1 MTEHSF
7 ATLHAAELSIGYKDE
22 VIVKGIGLDLF
33 TGQSLALIGTNG
45 SGKSTLLKT
54 LVGLLAPINGELTI
68 LGSTPIQSVKNIAY
82 LSQFH
87 SSGFILPLCAVDV
100 VRMGRYADHGLMGK
114 LTSEDDDLIHLSL
127 KRMGMEKHA
136 NKPLRALSGGQQQR
150 VYIAQALARHAQV
163 LVLDEP
169 TSGLDAGAHEIYRQ
183 AINDELARGTS
194 IIVATHDI
202 QEAMEC
208 TQTLLLARKVIAYG
222 PGAEVITPES
232 LLETFGITIN
242 LTEAR
247 LGVTVIER
255 DHCCDHPDERG

>member
-1 MTEHSF
+1 MDNLSS
-7 ATLHAAELSIGYKDE
+7 ASLYAQDLSIGYKDE
-22 VIVKGIGLDLF
+22 VIVKGIGLNLQA
-33 TGQSLALIGTNG
+33 GQSLALIGTNG

-54 LVGLLAPINGELTI
+54 LVGLLSPLAGELTL
-68 LGSTPIQSVKNIAY
+68 LGGTPIQNSRRLAY

-100 VRMGRYADHGLMGK
+100 VRMGRYAEHGLLGK
-114 LTSEDDDLIHLSL
+114 LTSEDEDLVQLSL
-127 KRMGMEKHA
+127 RRMGMEKHL

-150 VYIAQALARHAQV
+150 VYIAQALARNAEL

-169 TSGLDAGAHEIYRQ
+169 TSGLDAGAREIYQQ
-183 AINDELARGTS
+183 AMQDELTRGAS
-194 IIVATHDI
+194 LVVATHDI
-202 QEAMEC
+202 QEALDC
-208 TQTLLLARKVIAYG
+208 SQSLLLARRVIAYG
-222 PGAEVITPES
+222 PGAEVITPEA

-242 LTEAR
+242 LGQQK

>member
-1 MTEHSF
+1 MTDSIPSR
-7 ATLHAAELSIGYKDE
+7 LHTQALSIGYKDE
-22 VIVKGIGLDLF
+22 VIVKGIDLDLS

-54 LVGLLAPINGELTI
+54 LVGLLPPLAGDLNIVHPRE
-68 LGSTPIQSVKNIAY
+68 IAY

-100 VRMGRYADHGLMGK
+100 VRMGRYAEHGLMGK
-114 LTSEDDDLIHLSL
+114 LTSEDEDLIHLSL
-127 KRMGMEKHA
+127 KRMGMEKFA
-136 NKPLRALSGGQQQR
+136 EKPLRSLSGGQQQR
-150 VYIAQALARHAQV
+150 VYIAQALARHAGL

-169 TSGLDAGAHEIYRQ
+169 TSGLDAGAHEIYKQ
-183 AINDELARGTS
+183 ALTDEMQRGAS
-194 IIVATHDI
+194 IVVATHDI
-202 QEAMEC
+202 QEALEC
-208 TQTLLLARKVIAYG
+208 SQTLLLARKVIAYG
-222 PGAEVITPES
+222 PGTEVITPES

-242 LTEAR
+242 LREAK